1 MNVFEWIFYDS
12 TCWKTQSEESVRT
25 GIELLDPVPDVF
37 SSPFA
42 DMVIIIQY
50 DELHGFICVWEKQTD
65 K

>member
-1 MNVFEWIFYDS
+1 MNVFAWIFYDS

-37 SSPFA
+37 GSPFA

-50 DELHGFICVWEKQTD
+50 DELHGFICVWEKQTG